1 MRIVLL
7 LGGVI
12 MGFRYRKSI
21 NLGGGFRVNIS
32 KSGVGYSWGVK
43 GARIT
48 KTSKGTTRHTLSLP
62 GTGISYVNETGK
74 GKNNR
79 NLRNGSN
86 SHQNNPQNNDVM
98 PAQSMETVKVS
109 EYQPVEYKELLDSI
123 KKVQDINL
131 VSTILLFT
139 FLLSAVPIFIL
150 TGIAGIV
157 LKIYTHSKLAI
168 PMEYDFDE
176 DSRIAYEQLNSTWM
190 SMNANKKFWQIITA
204 AQIQNSKAHGGAK
217 TSVTRIP
224 AKAINKVPYFLK
236 LNMKPFGLQL
246 KKKQLFFLP
255 DKLLVVDGRRVGAL
269 NYSDIN
275 LTLGT
280 TNFIE
285 SEAVPADAKVVRH
298 TWLKVN
304 KDGSPDRR
312 YKGNRQVPVCEYGEV
327 IIQSKNA
334 LYVEIMCSNSQTI
347 ETMRSHASKVLQ
359 IH

>member
-1 MRIVLL
+1 
-7 LGGVI
+7 

-32 KSGVGYSWGVK
+32 KSGIGYSWGVK

-48 KTSKGTTRHTLSLP
+48 KTARGTTRRTLSIP
-62 GTGISYVNETGK
+62 GTGISYVEETGK
-74 GKNNR
+74 SKNQKRANSGSYH
-79 NLRNGSN
+79 NLNHKS
-86 SHQNNPQNNDVM
+86 NDVM
-98 PAQSMETVKVS
+98 PAENMEIVDVS
-109 EYQPVEYKELLDSI
+109 KFQPVEYKDLLDRF
-123 KKVQDINL
+123 KKIQNL
-131 VSTILLFT
+131 NLLSTFLILT
-139 FLLSAVPIFIL
+139 FLLLAMPIFIL

-157 LKIYTHSKLAI
+157 LKIYTHTKMVI

-176 DSRIAYEQLNSTWM
+176 DSRIAYEQLNSIWM
-190 SMNANKKFWQIITA
+190 SMNSNKKFWQIITA

-217 TSVTRIP
+217 TSVTRVP
-224 AKAINKVPYFLK
+224 AKAINKLPYFLK
-236 LNMKPFGLQL
+236 SNITPFGLQL

-255 DKLLVVDGRRVGAL
+255 DKLLVIDRRKVGAL

-275 LTLGT
+275 LNLGT

-285 SEAVPADAKVVRH
+285 SEAVPADAKVVRQ

-312 YKGNRQVPVCEYGEV
+312 YKGNRKVPVCEYGEV
-327 IIQSKNA
+327 IIQSGNS

-347 ETMRSHASKVLQ
+347 DTMRTYASSVFKNYSKG
-359 IH
+359 